1 MTTTEIMNNVYN
13 AISKGIDVTLQDQTS
28 DIIDYYMLDK
38 VNAVE
43 LTLAESTVVDGK
55 TLTVVDDT
63 GVVAGR
69 ALEISEKG
77 HVFQAIVLSVV
88 DNLIVVNAPFDAIFT
103 ANAVCVVAEWNMIVD
118 GSTTSRIFSVAPP
131 VGVKWDITRINMTM
145 TATAAMDDSKFGSL
159 DALTNGVVLRKKNG
173 EVKNIFVVSDNGG
186 IAERCY
192 DTDYPTKVPVGIYAF
207 RARRTFGGQDK
218 NGVVVRLDGSESE
231 ELQIIIQDALSGGTL
246 TKFAVVAQGH
256 VVEG

>member
-1 MTTTEIMNNVYN
+1 
-13 AISKGIDVTLQDQTS
+13 
-28 DIIDYYMLDK
+28 
-38 VNAVE
+38 
-43 LTLAESTVVDGK
+43 
-55 TLTVVDDT
+55 
-63 GVVAGR
+63 
-69 ALEISEKG
+69 
-77 HVFQAIVLSVV
+77 
-88 DNLIVVNAPFDAIFT
+88 
-103 ANAVCVVAEWNMIVD
+103 
-118 GSTTSRIFSVAPP
+118 
-131 VGVKWDITRINMTM
+131 M

-192 DTDYPTKVPVGIYAF
+192 DTDYPTKVPAEIYAF